1 MKLPVFL
8 LASVIGMATA
18 SADLTAHS
26 RVMGRSGSKASGT
39 VSFKDVEGGSVKVSY
54 SLKNLPKN
62 ATLGMHIH
70 EMGDC
75 SARDASS
82 AGRHYVKLEDGH
94 GTSTDA
100 PDHYA
105 GDLPAIT
112 TDSNGRAKGSFIA
125 PNLTVAGTNA
135 VSKHAIVIHDGD
147 NDATMPAKAR
157 IACGVIVGPP
167 IAISDKTSASTT
179 APAEVA
185 PAPTH

>member
-1 MKLPVFL
+1 MKLHVFFL
-8 LASVIGMATA
+8 TSVIGLATA
-18 SADLTAHS
+18 SADLSAHS
-26 RVMGRSGSKASGT
+26 RLTGRSGSKASGT

-75 SARDASS
+75 SAQDASS
-82 AGRHYVKLEDGH
+82 AGRHYAKLENGN

-100 PDHYA
+100 PDRYA

-112 TDSNGRAKGSFIA
+112 TDNKGRAKGSFVA
-125 PNLTVAGTNA
+125 PNLTIAGTNA
-135 VSKHAIVIHDGD
+135 VSKHAIVIHEGD
-147 NDATMPAKAR
+147 NDITMPAKAR

-167 IAISDKTSASTT
+167 VKVSDKTSASTT
-179 APAEVA
+179 APDA
-185 PAPTH
+185 PAPTY